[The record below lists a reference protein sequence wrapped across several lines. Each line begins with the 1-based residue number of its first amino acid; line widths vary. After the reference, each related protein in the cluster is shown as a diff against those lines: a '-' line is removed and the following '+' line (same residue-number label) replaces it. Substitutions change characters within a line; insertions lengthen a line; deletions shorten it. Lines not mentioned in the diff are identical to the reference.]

1 MEPWA
6 HLPEAQ
12 GTPGL
17 LRKTNLY
24 PGDTGPTQAP
34 PFPFPAPSCPLGNKL
49 RDMASSFPDK
59 GHCLDHMTPE
69 GSSTHCRALGSYL
82 RSCLSLPHFHR
93 RQKMNELPQDGPS
106 QNGKTL
112 APGTMRWVTP
122 YPTRLEP
129 LSQTSGKCHVAHGRR
144 ERGQEEVW
152 NKDSMEKEK
161 PGGALRSELN
171 SLIQNAFF

>member
-1 MEPWA
+1 MFFSGLELRRGWP
-6 HLPEAQ
+6 LCSPP
-12 GTPGL
+12 TPH
-17 LRKTNLY
+17 TSAY
-24 PGDTGPTQAP
+24 TV
-34 PFPFPAPSCPLGNKL
+34 PLGSVDWLCDFWRSESWGLWGNAL
-49 RDMASSFPDK
+49 WI
-59 GHCLDHMTPE
+59 DHMTPE
-69 GSSTHCRALGSYL
+69 GSSTHRRALGSYL

-93 RQKMNELPQDGPS
+93 WQKMNELPQDGPS

-129 LSQTSGKCHVAHGRR
+129 LSQTSGKCHVSHGRR